1 MKIPGPNEFQMLGTS
16 DRGERLTVL
25 EKREEKGH
33 INGVGVDI
41 RDSFLPFD
49 GFKNVALTLSA
60 SSFDVQ
66 MAAVRR
72 CLRFSPQ

>member
-1 MKIPGPNEFQMLGTS
+1 MKMPRSNEFQMLQTS

-25 EKREEKGH
+25 EKREENGH

-41 RDSFLPFD
+41 RDSFLPFE
-49 GFKNVALTLSA
+49 GFKYAALTLSA

-66 MAAVRR
+66 MVVVRR
-72 CLRFSPQ
+72 CL